1 MATTAP
7 YTPPSMTKARSRL
20 GLVTRNKENG
30 TAVAEARA
38 DMAVNQLI
46 KAIDKAVDAGA
57 SLDAP
62 RLEFINTY
70 LGHRLAKAGE

>member
-20 GLVTRNKENG
+20 GLVTRNKANS
-30 TAVAEARA
+30 TTIAEARA

-46 KAIDKAVDAGA
+46 KTIDKAVADGA
-57 SLDAP
+57 TLDAP
-62 RLEFINTY
+62 RLEFANAY
-70 LGHRLAKAGE
+70 LGHRLAKAGA